1 MASTAGTGEGGHIQA
16 MLSALQQ
23 PLVQVPY
30 HYLKARTSHRAGWLV
45 CRAGGMYI
53 PGTLGAHQE
62 LLCSVVLETETSMHV
77 SGSNTP
83 TKEIYSITVNTHN
96 LLLVHSQG
104 IVIEINEQ
112 KESWGLEPAHR
123 SLPRC
128 S

>member
-1 MASTAGTGEGGHIQA
+1 MASTAGTGEGGHVQA

-30 HYLKARTSHRAGWLV
+30 HYLKARTRHRAGWLV

-62 LLCSVVLETETSMHV
+62 LLCSAVLETETSMHL

-83 TKEIYSITVNTHN
+83 TKEVYSITVNTHN

-112 KESWGLEPAHR
+112 KEGWGLELAHR